1 MVMTGK
7 STKPDGHEYLLV
19 AYFYFKSTSSVED
32 VRFCAIYCFSRY
44 ATVAGPDG
52 ITDRV

>member
-19 AYFYFKSTSSVED
+19 AYFTSNLQVPWKTF
-32 VRFCAIYCFSRY
+32 VFALFIASRGMQPWL
-44 ATVAGPDG
+44 AQMV
-52 ITDRV
+52 